1 MQSSTLA
8 TAILPNWLG
17 NLSGWVQGP
26 WDPGPP
32 IQGQVAPKRPQR
44 LSQSQAPPWTGPTP
58 DLPWCH
64 TLAQPSALLKTQEAL
79 QNLGFVFLF
88 FCFSKSLNTSS
99 VPLPAR
105 PELRRQR
112 RAQGDLLPHPLWLVA
127 WGGGGGG
134 SQAWGKRSHPQSLE
148 YRAGSK
154 QVVPRAKGREAGL
167 GDR

>member
-1 MQSSTLA
+1 MDVVEVHAEKAREPGGLRPDPLGPESKTFYQVTRPQVQSSTLA

-44 LSQSQAPPWTGPTP
+44 LSESQAPPWTGPTP

-64 TLAQPSALLKTQEAL
+64 TLAQPSALPKTQEAL

-88 FCFSKSLNTSS
+88 FLN
-99 VPLPAR
+99 P
-105 PELRRQR
+105 
-112 RAQGDLLPHPLWLVA
+112 
-127 WGGGGGG
+127 
-134 SQAWGKRSHPQSLE
+134 
-148 YRAGSK
+148 
-154 QVVPRAKGREAGL
+154 
-167 GDR
+167 